1 MNNTINLILEQLDMD
16 RQELDKKKNEY
27 LLYINEHR
35 DNVSN
40 AYTEYIL
47 PLMRSS
53 NDCSLKDAIVQAGIN
68 IQYHDLSKYSKE
80 EFEPY
85 RYKFFPTELEKQS
98 PTYGKRCKECF
109 DKAWEHHHQNN
120 PHHLEHWSTLTDKR
134 DMPLE
139 YIIEM
144 LCDWSSMSMYHNSST
159 REWYETEAQSDEAL
173 YMTPYTREWTERF
186 LYELTPNI
194 K

>member
-16 RQELDKKKNEY
+16 RQELDMKKNEY

-40 AYTEYIL
+40 AYSKYML
-47 PLMRSS
+47 PLLHSS
-53 NDCSLKDAIVQAGIN
+53 DDTELKDAIVQAGIN

-85 RYKFFPTELEKQS
+85 RFKFFPTKSEKSS
-98 PTYGKRCKECF
+98 PMYEQVCKEGF

-120 PHHLEHWSTLTDKR
+120 PHHVEHWSNQ

-139 YIIEM
+139 YIVEM
-144 LCDWSSMSMYHNSST
+144 ICDWSAMSKYLNSST
-159 REWYETEAQSDEAL
+159 REWWESEKTQNDEAA
-173 YMTPYTREWTERF
+173 YMTPYTRQWTEKF

-194 K
+194 I